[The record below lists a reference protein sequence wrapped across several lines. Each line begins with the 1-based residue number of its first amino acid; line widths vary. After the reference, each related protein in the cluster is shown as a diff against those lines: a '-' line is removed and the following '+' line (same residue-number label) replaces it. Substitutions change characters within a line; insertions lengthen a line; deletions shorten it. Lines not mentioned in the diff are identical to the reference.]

1 MAATPTADRA
11 APAPGPAPAP
21 APASRPP
28 SPRPRPRTRTRTRT
42 SAHSPLYDADATILL
57 IGMRGVGK
65 TTLGLIAAT
74 SLRRNFIDADSAF
87 QTLHGPISA
96 FVTTHGWPQ
105 FRARETEILHR
116 LVDQHPTGYVI
127 ACGGGVVESHEN
139 RALLERFSRQVG
151 PIVHVVR
158 DQDET
163 VRYLVDESARP
174 AWGEEIRAVWARR
187 RIHYETLCTHT
198 IASLTARPAPPSPQ
212 FLMKH
217 VETALV
223 RLLRSIF
230 GFASSHVPLV
240 AGPRPAPTSGPSSG
254 DYGGYGACESEL
266 GRGAK
271 GPRTSFVALNFPDLI
286 RVDADVIR
294 QVAGGVDVIEMRVDT
309 LVEPEPVPSAFNS
322 RAASPSEPDGA
333 ASTSRDPKR
342 KRRRRRRRYPSLHFV
357 AMCFGHLRRCSP
369 LPILYTVRTESQG
382 GVFPDPYSHPSARTR
397 PGSDGEQEE
406 EEEEEEAGEDLM
418 AAYLSLVELGF
429 KLGAEYV
436 DVELALPDA
445 TISRLVSLSGS
456 ATRVLGAD
464 HDRAGAWQW
473 ESAEVMEKYQRAK
486 RLGCDVVKLV
496 STPNEFRSNLELLN
510 FRAKVDALAT
520 TAAAAASVGG
530 KHDDDDDD
538 DDGDDHRMRGESQG
552 QGRGSNGNPNES
564 CDPDDDAEK
573 PPAAVVPLLAINL
586 GKGGQIS
593 RFLNPVL
600 TPVTHPLLPGVA
612 APGQITFQQTQQALF
627 LSGLVLEKT
636 FLVTSDAV
644 ADLFTREANR
654 LGLPYS
660 FLVDEAFDPATAGGA
675 GALPPNFGG
684 SYIIPNA
691 ETPATLVSLLS
702 PTDHQVL
709 PPAAAT
715 GYSDLCVPA
724 CTEPRS
730 YDVPPTPIPGRY
742 KHTNVRVLALAEL
755 ITQNLSPIN
764 AVGTH
769 TCALLVGLARKD
781 RAEVIEALRMVGA
794 RWVFVLACEGD
805 DGVVPINNTA
815 PDGSTPGPGSRAG
828 SPAAP
833 GAPWSSSRPATPS
846 TTAAR
851 LGPGAPPASYPPS
864 HTPVSLPYPEH
875 APLMVV
881 PLSSFS
887 TPVLYS
893 KRPPTIIVSSD
904 QFCPVPRHLRYDQ
917 DEPPAFP
924 DKLFC
929 SPTGGCALDFS
940 LASPRTKQG
949 ILSHCIRQKRA
960 RARLGPAS
968 SDGWQVLG
976 RRDVQNE
983 CEKQAFRA
991 LTGRRLG

>member
-1 MAATPTADRA
+1 MATQAQPPAGEASTAPLA
-11 APAPGPAPAP
+11 APPQ
-21 APASRPP
+21 
-28 SPRPRPRTRTRTRT
+28 PRPRRRR
-42 SAHSPLYDADATILL
+42 SHSHSPLYDADATILL

-74 SLRRNFIDADSAF
+74 SLRRHFIDADSAF
-87 QTLHGPISA
+87 QTLYGPIST
-96 FVTTHGWPQ
+96 FVTAHGWAH
-105 FRARETEILHR
+105 FRQRETEILQR
-116 LVDQHPTGYVI
+116 LVEQHPKGYVI
-127 ACGGGVVESHEN
+127 ACGGGVVERQEN
-139 RALLERFSRQVG
+139 RDLLEHFRKQVG

-187 RIHYETLCTHT
+187 RPYYESLCTHT
-198 IASLTARPAPPSPQ
+198 IASLTAHPAPPSPQ

-217 VETALV
+217 VETAFV

-240 AGPRPAPTSGPSSG
+240 AGPRPPPTSGPSSG
-254 DYGGYGACESEL
+254 EYGGYGACESEL

-271 GPRTSFVALNFPDLI
+271 GPRTSFVALNFADLI
-286 RVDADVIR
+286 HVDAEVIR
-294 QVAGGVDVIEMRVDT
+294 RVAGGVDVIEMRVDT
-309 LVEPEPVPSAFNS
+309 LVEPEPVSSALNS
-322 RAASPSEPDGA
+322 RAGSPAPAE
-333 ASTSRDPKR
+333 ASTNGNGKTP
-342 KRRRRRRRYPSLHFV
+342 RRRRRFPSLQFV

-382 GVFPDPYSHPSARTR
+382 GAFPDPYHRSSTTSTAN
-397 PGSDGEQEE
+397 SDSNLNNPPDPDSQEE
-406 EEEEEEAGEDLM
+406 EQDLM
-418 AAYLSLVELGF
+418 ASYLSLVELGF

-436 DVELALPDA
+436 DVELALPDPL
-445 TISRLVSLSGS
+445 ISHLVSLSGS

-464 HDRAGAWQW
+464 HDREGQWRW
-473 ESAEVMEKYQRAK
+473 ESREVMDKYLRAK

-496 STPNEFRSNLELLN
+496 STPTRFKSNLELLN
-510 FRAKVDALAT
+510 FRAKVDSMRPSSSTSLPRRRT
-520 TAAAAASVGG
+520 RSSSPASRPRSPSSAGG
-530 KHDDDDDD
+530 DEKMRAGEPPAENADGKDDDDQ
-538 DDGDDHRMRGESQG
+538 E
-552 QGRGSNGNPNES
+552 E
-564 CDPDDDAEK
+564 E
-573 PPAAVVPLLAINL
+573 AAFVPLLAINL

-627 LSGLVLEKT
+627 LSGLLLEKT
-636 FLVTSDAV
+636 FYVTSEPLAE
-644 ADLFTREANR
+644 LFTREANR

-660 FLVDEAFDPATAGGA
+660 FLVETFDPASSSSSSSSPT
-675 GALPPNFGG
+675 PNFGG
-684 SYIIPNA
+684 SYIFPTG
-691 ETPATLVSLLS
+691 ETHANLVSLLPS
-702 PTDHQVL
+702 TDEVL

-724 CTEPRS
+724 CTEPLS
-730 YDVPPTPIPGRY
+730 YDVPPTPLPGHY

-769 TCALLVGLARKD
+769 TCALLVGLGRKD
-781 RAEVIEALRMVGA
+781 RVEVIEALRMVGA

-805 DGVVPINNTA
+805 DEGGEGGGA
-815 PDGSTPGPGSRAG
+815 GLMSMEAGSGPVSRAG
-828 SPAAP
+828 SPFASAGGGP
-833 GAPWSSSRPATPS
+833 GGETTSSAIMAEARGSRPATPS
-846 TTAAR
+846 GMTTAR
-851 LGPGAPPASYPPS
+851 SGAPFFPPS
-864 HTPVSLPYPEH
+864 HTPISLPYPEH
-875 APLMVV
+875 APLTVV

-904 QFCPVPRHLRYDQ
+904 QFCPVPRHLQYDY

-929 SPTGGCALDFS
+929 SPTGGCALDLS
-940 LASPRTKQG
+940 LSFPRTKQG

-960 RARLGPAS
+960 RTMSTA

-976 RRDVQNE
+976 KREVQNE

>member
-1 MAATPTADRA
+1 MATAPAA
-11 APAPGPAPAP
+11 APTSQPAQPTP
-21 APASRPP
+21 RPRSR
-28 SPRPRPRTRTRTRT
+28 PRPRPRPHH
-42 SAHSPLYDADATILL
+42 APLYDADATILL

-74 SLRRNFIDADSAF
+74 SLRRHFIDADSAF
-87 QTLHGPISA
+87 QTLHGPISS
-96 FVTTHGWPQ
+96 FVTTHGWPE
-105 FRARETEILHR
+105 FRNRETEILTR
-116 LVDQHPTGYVI
+116 LVDQHPKGYVI
-127 ACGGGVVESHEN
+127 ACGGGVVEREEN
-139 RALLERFSRQVG
+139 RTLLERFKNEIG

-158 DQDET
+158 DEDET

-187 RIHYETLCTHT
+187 RNYYETLCTHT
-198 IASLTARPAPPSPQ
+198 IASLTARPASPSPQ

-217 VETALV
+217 VETAFV

-240 AGPRPAPTSGPSSG
+240 AGPRPPPTSGPSSG
-254 DYGGYGACESEL
+254 EYGGYGACESEL

-271 GPRTSFVALNFPDLI
+271 GPRTSFVALNFADLMS
-286 RVDADVIR
+286 VEAEVVR

-309 LVEPEPVPSAFNS
+309 LVEPERVSSALNS
-322 RAASPSEPDGA
+322 RAGSPAPPPLQNGSSS
-333 ASTSRDPKR
+333 STAIAQTA
-342 KRRRRRRRYPSLHFV
+342 KRRRFPSLQFV

-382 GVFPDPYSHPSARTR
+382 GVFPDPYPRRQPDGSSSGSAQATV
-397 PGSDGEQEE
+397 PDASEDP
-406 EEEEEEAGEDLM
+406 EDLM
-418 AAYLSLVELGF
+418 SSYLSLVKLGF

-436 DVELALPDA
+436 DVELALPDR
-445 TISRLVSLSGS
+445 TISHFVSLSGA

-464 HDRAGAWQW
+464 HDRKGQWRW
-473 ESAEVMEKYQRAK
+473 ESQDVMDKYKRAK
-486 RLGCDVVKLV
+486 RLGCDLVKLV
-496 STPNEFRSNLELLN
+496 STPTEFRSNLELLN
-510 FRAKVDALAT
+510 FRAKVDELS
-520 TAAAAASVGG
+520 AASPSPGRG
-530 KHDDDDDD
+530 RQRGNGRNAE
-538 DDGDDHRMRGESQG
+538 DGDAEMQG
-552 QGRGSNGNPNES
+552 GRAGGDEE
-564 CDPDDDAEK
+564 DEQDETETDE
-573 PPAAVVPLLAINL
+573 AVVPLLAINL

-593 RFLNPVL
+593 RYLNPVL

-627 LSGLVLEKT
+627 LSGLLLEKT
-636 FLVTSDAV
+636 FFVSSESLAEV
-644 ADLFTREANR
+644 FTREASR

-660 FLVDEAFDPATAGGA
+660 FEVETFDPAEVTSSAPA
-675 GALPPNFGG
+675 SALAPVPNFGG
-684 SYIIPNA
+684 SYIFPNA
-691 ETPATLVSLLS
+691 DTPATLVSTLPS
-702 PTDHQVL
+702 SDEVL

-724 CTEPRS
+724 CTEPLS
-730 YDVPPTPIPGRY
+730 YDVPPTPLGHY

-769 TCALLVGLARKD
+769 TCALLVGLGRKD
-781 RAEVIEALRMVGA
+781 RAEVVEALRMVGA

-805 DGVVPINNTA
+805 DGEVLPMNM
-815 PDGSTPGPGSRAG
+815 DGSGPVSRAG
-828 SPAAP
+828 SPAVAGGGGGGGEHSLISAAAAAAGP
-833 GAPWSSSRPATPS
+833 SSSRPGTPS
-846 TTAAR
+846 GFAGR
-851 LGPGAPPASYPPS
+851 SGVYPQS
-864 HTPVSLPYPEH
+864 HTPVTLPYPEH
-875 APLMVV
+875 APLTVV

-887 TPVLYS
+887 TPILYS

-904 QFCPVPRHLRYDQ
+904 QFCPVPRHLRYDY

-929 SPTGGCALDFS
+929 SPTGGCALDLS
-940 LASPRTKQG
+940 LSYPRTKQG
-949 ILSHCIRQKRA
+949 ILSHCIRQKRLRTSGTA
-960 RARLGPAS
+960 

-976 RRDVQNE
+976 KREVQAE